1 MSAFRELQNADLGK
15 VEEFGAGKGGR
26 TVSTQVMI
34 VIYNASEES

>member
-15 VEEFGAGKGGR
+15 VEEFGAGR